1 MVKHKIAYASSV
13 AALMLGAGF
22 LAPVGVYADGT
33 ISTFEELDSAICA
46 GGSYTLGADIAANAW
61 LGSQCDY
68 MPNKDLTLDFNGHTV
83 TSAED
88 RGYNL
93 DFYDGTL
100 TFKDSVGGG
109 GYTQL
114 GSGNIAIAIT
124 NGKFVLDGGDIN
136 SVDWGVVLWHDSEME
151 MNGGSITTD
160 TDACISGNGTTDP
173 SHSNYGANTKI
184 TINGGKITSKNA
196 SGIYHPQMN
205 GVLAITGG
213 EISGKDTGVEIRAGE
228 LNITGGKISSASDVE
243 YSVTANGSGSTI
255 SGAAVAVSQHTTKLP
270 LKVVISGGEFSGP
283 VAFSEQNPQQ
293 NGAEA
298 LAKITTSITN
308 GSFVATS
315 DEPIVVSE
323 DVRNFITG
331 GTYSKAPVDD
341 YVAEGYK
348 AIKTGE
354 NYVVS
359 PLVTSIE
366 LGVGEEVVELMSNEF
381 QAMRIAYTPTDAA
394 VDFEVS
400 TNNSAIFAENSLR
413 IEYDGTVPGLLF
425 AAADSGSG
433 EAVVTVTEKNS
444 GVSASVKVKVTEVL
458 KSDSDIAEDGTTVY
472 TYFETPIEGENL
484 AVEISGEEL
493 SDAEKAKISPYLK
506 AVYDISV
513 VNQDTDEV
521 VPVSNNRIDV
531 VLVLNPE
538 DYEGMKYFKVVYIN
552 ENGELAETFDTEVQT
567 DEDGNAVALL
577 FTTTHLSAYG
587 VLASATEFPEVL
599 APDTGIGELMETGSS
614 YDYRGLVSAV
624 VALTVMTVAME
635 VVLWKRNQTRK

>member
-1 MVKHKIAYASSV
+1 MKNKMAYAGS
-13 AALMLGAGF
+13 AMALMFGAGF

-46 GGSYTLGADIAANAW
+46 GGSYTLGADIAANDW
-61 LGSQCDY
+61 LGSQCNY
-68 MPNKDLTLDFNGHTV
+68 TPSKDLTLDFNGYTI

-88 RGYNL
+88 KGYNL

-160 TDACISGNGTTDP
+160 TDACISGNGTTNP
-173 SHSNYGANTKI
+173 SDSNYGANTKI

-196 SGIYHPQMN
+196 TGIYHPQMN

-308 GSFVATS
+308 GSFVATG

-348 AIKTGE
+348 AIKTE
-354 NYVVS
+354 EDYVVS

-366 LGVGEEVVELMSNEF
+366 LGVGEEVIELMSNEF

-458 KSDSDIAEDGTTVY
+458 KSDSGIAEDGTTVY

-484 AVEISGEEL
+484 AVEFSGEEL

-531 VLVLNPE
+531 MLVLNPD

-567 DEDGNAVALL
+567 DEDGNISALL

-599 APDTGIGELMETGSS
+599 APDTGIGELMEAGSS
-614 YDYRGLVSAV
+614 YDYCGLVSAV
-624 VALTVMTVAME
+624 IALTVIMVAME
-635 VVLWKRNQTRK
+635 IALWKHRQTRK

>member
-1 MVKHKIAYASSV
+1 MKNKMAYAGS
-13 AALMLGAGF
+13 AMALMFGAGF

-61 LGSQCDY
+61 LGSQCNY
-68 MPNKDLTLDFNGHTV
+68 VPSKDLTLDFNGHTV

-88 RGYNL
+88 KGYNL
-93 DFYDGTL
+93 DFHDGTL

-160 TDACISGNGTTDP
+160 TDSCISGNGVTDP
-173 SHSNYGANTKI
+173 SNSNYGANTKI

-196 SGIYHPQMN
+196 TGIYHPQMN
-205 GVLAITGG
+205 GVLAIAGG
-213 EISGKDTGVEIRAGE
+213 EISGKDAGVEIRAGE

-308 GSFVATS
+308 GSFVATG

-348 AIKTGE
+348 AIKTEAG
-354 NYVVS
+354 YRVA
-359 PLVTSIE
+359 
-366 LGVGEEVVELMSNEF
+366 EVLE
-381 QAMRIAYTPTDAA
+381 
-394 VDFEVS
+394 
-400 TNNSAIFAENSLR
+400 
-413 IEYDGTVPGLLF
+413 
-425 AAADSGSG
+425 SGS
-433 EAVVTVTEKNS
+433 S
-444 GVSASVKVKVTEVL
+444 VS
-458 KSDSDIAEDGTTVY
+458 EDGTEARAN
-472 TYFETPIEGENL
+472 FAEPIEGENL
-484 AVEISGEEL
+484 AIQIANSEMVEA
-493 SDAEKAKISPYLK
+493 DMAKVSPFLK
-506 AVYDISV
+506 AVYDINV
-513 VNQDTDEV
+513 VNQDTNEIIAVDG
-521 VPVSNNRIDV
+521 NQIDFA
-531 VLVLNPE
+531 LVLDAA
-538 DYEGMKYFKVVYIN
+538 DYEGMQYFKVVYIDD
-552 ENGELAETFDTEVQT
+552 EGKLAEAFDTEVQT
-567 DEDGNAVALL
+567 DTENGTITLL
-577 FTTTHLSAYG
+577 FSTTHLSAYG
-587 VLASATEFPEVL
+587 VLASDTEFPAVL
-599 APDTGIGELMETGSS
+599 ATESESTGDTVAAPETGIPTAVASTAQIDRMISVIVTSSVVFVAVASVRKLQLM
-614 YDYRGLVSAV
+614 RWAR
-624 VALTVMTVAME
+624 A
-635 VVLWKRNQTRK
+635 RKMHQA

>member
-1 MVKHKIAYASSV
+1 MVKHKIAYASSA

-68 MPNKDLTLDFNGHTV
+68 MPKKDLTLDFNGHTV

-114 GSGNIAIAIT
+114 GSGNIAISIT

-228 LNITGGKISSASDVE
+228 LKITGGKISSASDVE

-270 LKVVISGGEFSGP
+270 LKVEISGGEFSGP

-298 LAKITTSITN
+298 LAQITTSITN

-354 NYVVS
+354 DYVVS

-366 LGVGEEVVELMSNEF
+366 LGAGEEVVELMSNEF
-381 QAMRIAYTPTDAA
+381 QAMRIDYTPTDAA

-400 TNNSAIFAENSLR
+400 TNNSAIFAEDSLR

-458 KSDSDIAEDGTTVY
+458 KSDSSIAEDGTTVY

-521 VPVSNNRIDV
+521 VSVSNNRIDV
-531 VLVLNPE
+531 MLVLNPD

-599 APDTGIGELMETGSS
+599 APDTGIGELMEAGSS

>member
-1 MVKHKIAYASSV
+1 MKNKMAYVGSV
-13 AALMLGAGF
+13 MALALGSGILTPLGA
-22 LAPVGVYADGT
+22 LASTETPFCIENGDCYSTLQAAFDAVPSDGT
-33 ISTFEELDSAICA
+33 LTTIVLNSPEDVVYD
-46 GGSYTLGADIAANAW
+46 GGAAFYERDNGTHPAN
-61 LGSQCDY
+61 GNY
-68 MPNKDLTLDFNGHTV
+68 NVVLDFNGKTYV
-83 TSAED
+83 ISNAPVGST
-88 RGYNL
+88 GYE
-93 DFYDGTL
+93 
-100 TFKDSVGGG
+100 
-109 GYTQL
+109 TQ
-114 GSGNIAIAIT
+114 AFHVE
-124 NGKFVLDGGDIN
+124 K
-136 SVDWGVVLWHDSEME
+136 
-151 MNGGSITTD
+151 
-160 TDACISGNGTTDP
+160 
-173 SHSNYGANTKI
+173 
-184 TINGGKITSKNA
+184 GGKIVLKNGTVKAA
-196 SGIYHPQMN
+196 SDSGVQMLFQNYADTTFENLTLDASENANISYVASNNFGSLTVKGDSYIIANAN
-205 GVLAITGG
+205 GVAFDLWYGMSPVYYDGVAVSFGEDFTGKVSGKVEYGRSGSAAAVDDWRDKTSLEIAGGEFDVEFAEGSAGALEGANIRITGG
-213 EISGKDTGVEIRAGE
+213 LFSQE
-228 LNITGGKISSASDVE
+228 
-243 YSVTANGSGSTI
+243 
-255 SGAAVAVSQHTTKLP
+255 VA
-270 LKVVISGGEFSGP
+270 
-283 VAFSEQNPQQ
+283 
-293 NGAEA
+293 
-298 LAKITTSITN
+298 
-308 GSFVATS
+308 
-315 DEPIVVSE
+315 
-323 DVRNFITG
+323 
-331 GTYSKAPVDD
+331 

-366 LGVGEEVVELMSNEF
+366 LGAGEEVVELMSNES

-425 AAADSGSG
+425 AAVDSGSG

-458 KSDSDIAEDGTTVY
+458 KSDSSIAEDGTTVY

-506 AVYDISV
+506 AVYDVSV

-531 VLVLNPE
+531 MLVLNPD

-567 DEDGNAVALL
+567 DEDGNVIALL

-599 APDTGIGELMETGSS
+599 APDTGIGELMEAGSS
-614 YDYRGLVSAV
+614 YDYCGLVSTV

-635 VVLWKRNQTRK
+635 IALWKRNQTRK